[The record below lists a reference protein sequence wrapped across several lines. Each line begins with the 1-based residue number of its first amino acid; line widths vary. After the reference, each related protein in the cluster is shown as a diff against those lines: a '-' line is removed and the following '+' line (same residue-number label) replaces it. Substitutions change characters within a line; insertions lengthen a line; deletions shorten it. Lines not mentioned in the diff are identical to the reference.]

1 MTAEAVRTAEAA
13 PVRRRLDGAMLLLV
27 VIWGVNFPIIKSAF
41 SDLPPFVFNGLRF
54 AIAAALLVIILRRLE
69 GPRPLARADLP
80 GLVLLGLF
88 GHAGYQSLFMA
99 GLARTTAGH
108 SSLIIAMLPLFV
120 GVLGVVLRLE
130 RPSPRMWVGL
140 VVAFA
145 GVFVLIKGRASLSS
159 GASTLVG
166 DLLVLAA
173 AICWAAYTVLARP
186 FLTRFSPL
194 RLTTV
199 TLMLGLPVILASGAP
214 ELVRLDWRAVSA
226 QAWGA
231 LVFSAFFAI
240 VFSYIIW
247 YTSVQA
253 IGSARTAAFS
263 NLIPVVALI
272 SAWAMLGEP
281 LGLVQVAG
289 GAVVLLGVWLARRD
303 EPAHDS
309 R

>member
-1 MTAEAVRTAEAA
+1 VTVEAVRTAEAA
-13 PVRRRLDGAMLLLV
+13 PVQRRLDGAMLLLV

-108 SSLIIAMLPLFV
+108 SSLIIAMVPLFV

-130 RPSPRMWVGL
+130 RPSPRMWVDL
-140 VVAFA
+140 VVAFV
-145 GVFVLIKGRASLSS
+145 GVFVLIKGRASLNS

-199 TLMLGLPVILASGAP
+199 TLMLGLPVILASAAP
-214 ELVRLDWRAVSA
+214 EVVRLDWRAVSA

-231 LVFSAFFAI
+231 LVFSALFA
-240 VFSYIIW
+240 VVVSYIIW

-281 LGLVQVAG
+281 LGFVQVAG